1 MLQRFYVIMQTVVYT
16 IHLTNIKYSPTQFKE
31 MTLYILSFPFHSI
44 KPFKLF
50 FSASCIHEKHY
61 SSRSFLKLYGI
72 TWLGSCILSN
82 ATKSSFWLTASMS
95 STVQEMSVT
104 NHLLNLI
111 SIYYNITHCCFQT
124 QLHQP
129 CEFITIPRFVY
140 WNKDHQIAHT
150 PAMHKSWDFVQ

>member
-1 MLQRFYVIMQTVVYT
+1 MLQRFYVMQTVVHT
-16 IHLTNIKYSPTQFKE
+16 IYLTNIKYSPTQFKE
-31 MTLYILSFPFHSI
+31 MTLYIVSI

-50 FSASCIHEKHY
+50 FSPSCIPEKHY
-61 SSRSFLKLYGI
+61 SSRSFLKLHGI

-129 CEFITIPRFVY
+129 CEFIMIARFIY

-150 PAMHKSWDFVQ
+150 HAIHKSWNFVQQ